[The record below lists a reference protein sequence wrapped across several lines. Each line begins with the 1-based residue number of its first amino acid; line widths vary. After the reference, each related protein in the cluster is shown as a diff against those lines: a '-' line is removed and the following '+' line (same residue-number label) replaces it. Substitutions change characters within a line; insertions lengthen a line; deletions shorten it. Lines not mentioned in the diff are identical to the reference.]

1 MSAENGAGVLGG
13 ASERVVSLDAFRGV
27 TIAGMILV
35 NNPGSWAYVY
45 PPLAHAAWHGWT
57 PTDLIF
63 PYFLFILGVAVPY
76 SFRRRLS
83 EGAHRGDL
91 VRHIARRSAILVL
104 LGLAMR
110 AVPDFDVTTM
120 RYYGVL
126 QRIGI
131 VYFFAATAYVYLG
144 IRGRAG
150 LTVLLLLGYWA
161 VMTLVPVPGYGAGD
175 LSPDGN
181 LAAWLDRLLLDGHL
195 WQDTWDPEGLLS
207 TFPAIATAL
216 LGIFTGEW
224 LQGDG
229 KGLRTTGEGLPAEG
243 EGLRKTRGM
252 LLAGVVATAVGWG
265 WGLLFP
271 INKNLWTSSYVVFT
285 AGTALVSL
293 AALYWFID
301 VRRLRGA
308 WQEWMVVYGRNAILV
323 FVASGM
329 MTKAM
334 VRIRVDEG
342 TSLYAWIYQ
351 NVFRSWAGDYP
362 GSVAFAASY
371 VLFWLGIMWVL
382 HRREIYLKV

>member
-1 MSAENGAGVLGG
+1 MSGG
-13 ASERVVSLDAFRGV
+13 RVQSLDAFRGL

-76 SFRRRLS
+76 SFARRLE

-91 VRHIARRSAILVL
+91 VRHIARRSAVL
-104 LGLAMR
+104 IVLGLAMR

-126 QRIGI
+126 QRIGL

-144 IRGRAG
+144 MGARVG
-150 LTVLLLLGYWA
+150 LTALLLLGYWA
-161 VMTLVPVPGYGAGD
+161 VMMWVPVPGYGAGD

-181 LAAWLDRLLLDGHL
+181 LAGWLDRLLLDGHL
-195 WQDTWDPEGLLS
+195 WQGTWDPEGLLS
-207 TFPAIATAL
+207 TLPAIATAL
-216 LGIFTGEW
+216 LGIFTGE
-224 LQGDG
+224 
-229 KGLRTTGEGLPAEG
+229 GLRSPASGVE
-243 EGLRKTRGM
+243 KTRG
-252 LLAGVVATAVGWG
+252 LVTVGLVATVVGLG
-265 WGLLFP
+265 WGLVFP

-285 AGTALVSL
+285 AGTALVAL
-293 AALYWFID
+293 GVLYWLID

-329 MTKAM
+329 VTKAM
-334 VRIRVDEG
+334 ARIRVDEG
-342 TSLYAWIYQ
+342 TSLYGWIYQ
-351 NVFRSWAGDYP
+351 NAFQSWAGDYP
-362 GSVAFAASY
+362 GSLAFAVTY
-371 VLFWLGIMWVL
+371 VVFWLGVMWIL
-382 HRREIYLKV
+382 HRRGIHLKI